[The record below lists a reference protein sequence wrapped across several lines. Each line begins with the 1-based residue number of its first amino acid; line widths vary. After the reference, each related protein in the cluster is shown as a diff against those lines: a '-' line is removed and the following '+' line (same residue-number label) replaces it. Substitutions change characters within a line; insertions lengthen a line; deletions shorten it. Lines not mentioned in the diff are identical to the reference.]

1 MKTLIAFVF
10 VSPLTELSTGLLTFA
25 QFGHKDITD
34 AKVLFDGSFLQVDK
48 LLYFFINF
56 AVKTQNGQA
65 PLGLYITDWHVCLVY
80 FTCEEKQG
88 KSFQTTVPV
97 QRCLH
102 QNCDELPYIMFRFP
116 GQSTQVQSLP
126 ATAEEDNV
134 QSEGVDSD
142 HFSGSNSSFLANE
155 KLMSVDSMNSDIT
168 GMTKFHVPVFY
179 SFIVLNAY

>member
-1 MKTLIAFVF
+1 
-10 VSPLTELSTGLLTFA
+10 
-25 QFGHKDITD
+25 
-34 AKVLFDGSFLQVDK
+34 
-48 LLYFFINF
+48 
-56 AVKTQNGQA
+56 
-65 PLGLYITDWHVCLVY
+65 
-80 FTCEEKQG
+80 
-88 KSFQTTVPV
+88 
-97 QRCLH
+97 
-102 QNCDELPYIMFRFP
+102 MFRFP